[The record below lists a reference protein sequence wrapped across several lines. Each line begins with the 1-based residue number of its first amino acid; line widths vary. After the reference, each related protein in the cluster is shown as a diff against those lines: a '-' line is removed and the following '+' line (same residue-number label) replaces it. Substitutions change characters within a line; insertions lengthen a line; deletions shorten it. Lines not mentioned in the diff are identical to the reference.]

1 MPFKMRKDLGA
12 GLIALAIGIA
22 VCAISLTYR
31 IGTPARM
38 GPGLVP
44 LVLGVALVL
53 SGIGAILTGLRNQEL
68 ATEMRLRPMIM
79 VTLSLIVFALTVERL
94 GFVPASALLIV
105 LSGLSESPP
114 NWRALA
120 ILCVV
125 LIPAAYFLF
134 IVLLGI
140 PAPAFD
146 WNFR

>member
-1 MPFKMRKDLGA
+1 MIGYITLGSDDPYRTGRFLDPIFE
-12 GLIALAIGIA
+12 GLGGSRA
-22 VCAISLTYR
+22 Y
-31 IGTPARM
+31 
-38 GPGLVP
+38 
-44 LVLGVALVL
+44 
-53 SGIGAILTGLRNQEL
+53 EL
-68 ATEMRLRPMIM
+68 ESMITWGFGEKRPMIM

-146 WNFR
+146 WNVR